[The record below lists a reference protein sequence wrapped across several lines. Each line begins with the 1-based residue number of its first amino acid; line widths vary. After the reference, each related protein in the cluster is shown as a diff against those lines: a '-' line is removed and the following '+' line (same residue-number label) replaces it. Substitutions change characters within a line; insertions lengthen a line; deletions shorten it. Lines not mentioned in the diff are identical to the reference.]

1 MKVNKLKKKTRFNVR
16 LIHAV
21 FLLPGYLQRNQ
32 EILSKIMEK
41 HGITED
47 ELKVYDST
55 EEKDYEKLDDEN
67 EGDIKKQ
74 I

>member
-1 MKVNKLKKKTRFNVR
+1 M
-16 LIHAV
+16 

-32 EILSKIMEK
+32 EILSKIVEK
-41 HGITED
+41 HGITEE

-55 EEKDYEKLDDEN
+55 EEKEYEQVEDVN
-67 EGDIKKQ
+67 EGDKKH

>member
-1 MKVNKLKKKTRFNVR
+1 MKINKFQKFRFNVR

-47 ELKVYDST
+47 ELNVCDAN
-55 EEKDYEKLDDEN
+55 EEKEYEKLDDVN
-67 EGDIKKQ
+67 EGEIKKQ